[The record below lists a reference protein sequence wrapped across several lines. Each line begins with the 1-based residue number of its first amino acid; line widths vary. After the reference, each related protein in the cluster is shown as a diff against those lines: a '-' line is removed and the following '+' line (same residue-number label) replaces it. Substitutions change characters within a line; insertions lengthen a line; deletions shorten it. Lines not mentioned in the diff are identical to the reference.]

1 MIKTVKDSSLLKES
15 VNETIEKNQN
25 NEKVTISIRKY
36 IKREQSYPSE

>member
-1 MIKTVKDSSLLKES
+1 MIKTVKDSSLLKKS

-25 NEKVTISIRKY
+25 NEKVTISIRIY